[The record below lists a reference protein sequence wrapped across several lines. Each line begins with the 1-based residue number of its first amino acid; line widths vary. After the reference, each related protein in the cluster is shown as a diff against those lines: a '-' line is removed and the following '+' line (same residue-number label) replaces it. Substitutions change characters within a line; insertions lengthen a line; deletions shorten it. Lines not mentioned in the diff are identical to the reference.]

1 MMVTWI
7 MMQIH

>member
-1 MMVTWI
+1 